1 MPNLT
6 SSRYA
11 SHYQKKKKDH
21 GLVVVVEVN
30 GRPTKGDIVEF
41 LEEGLD
47 NDIDRGV
54 MYLNLKKDTVRC
66 ASEDTSDT

>member
-1 MPNLT
+1 VPNLT

-11 SHYQKKKKDH
+11 NHYQKKKDH
-21 GLVVVVEVN
+21 GLVVVVEVIN
-30 GRPTKGDIVEF
+30 GRPTEGDIVEF

>member
-1 MPNLT
+1 
-6 SSRYA
+6 
-11 SHYQKKKKDH
+11 
-21 GLVVVVEVN
+21 VVVVEVIN
-30 GRPTKGDIVEF
+30 GRPTNGDIVEF

-47 NDIDRGV
+47 DDIDRGV